1 MEKKSLEN
9 ILDEFIKDVEEKADY
24 DFFRVEY
31 RELFDNVE
39 KTYQECLSRG
49 VPKNIMDDILDAA
62 DYTDM
67 EDGGVNRKYLAER
80 IATLK
85 AEALKTASA

>member
-1 MEKKSLEN
+1 MEKKNLEN
-9 ILDEFIKDVEEKADY
+9 ILDEFVKDVGYKADY
-24 DFFRVEY
+24 DFYGIED
-31 RELFDNVE
+31 RELSDNVE
-39 KTYQECLSRG
+39 KAYQECLSRG

-67 EDGGVNRKYLAER
+67 EDGGVSRKYLAER

-85 AEALKTASA
+85 AEALKFA

>member
-1 MEKKSLEN
+1 MEKKNLEN
-9 ILDEFIKDVEEKADY
+9 ILDEFVKDVGYMADY
-24 DFFRVEY
+24 DFYGIED
-31 RELFDNVE
+31 RELSDNVE
-39 KTYQECLSRG
+39 KAYQECLSRG

-67 EDGGVNRKYLAER
+67 EDGGVSRKYLAER

-85 AEALKTASA
+85 AEALKFA